1 MNKKVIMILTLLI
14 LLIVSLSAIRL
25 IGISIYNIM
34 TTSKHTIQNAE
45 VNNSNVDSVL
55 RVSNANLEEDGSR
68 EKQELKV
75 YVININPT
83 LYSITDS
90 TLYPNNEGNH
100 PKVTDWFGH
109 SETALV
115 DELVED
121 LEYASHGYLDVNIVK
136 TERLNEFPKY
146 TKEFYLNDTTTAKS
160 FDERTYI
167 ERSRSKNNS
176 NKGDWY
182 NFVMNKAYEG
192 KYSPTGFTYDYEYLI
207 EKYDLVNKKNAGEF
221 DQVWL
226 CSLDP
231 SDAYEDMMVGR
242 TPYWVNGGTIQKD
255 CSNFIIF
262 SPTFSRRDSS
272 LHALGHAFENIVRRA
287 FNIKNGEQKD
297 YTEKG
302 YDVTNDEQWQK
313 LNLWEK
319 FSLSKFNCTG
329 NYTGAGNVHLPPN
342 AEAAYDYQ
350 NPNSVYSN
358 WVDWKD
364 YPNLTGKKELTNYT
378 AWMNQTEL
386 DKLQGKNEN
395 KSSDRMFMRWWL
407 SLFPH
412 VTGYYDDGHFNN
424 WWKYICSLD
433 FVESISRSDNQNK
446 SITVGTELK
455 VNYQLVYQSTKVES
469 VQSIIEGR
477 NVKISNEN
485 TIRFVNGKLLA
496 ISPGTSTVTIQH
508 DGHSI
513 SYDVKVSGESV
524 TGINLNKTNTE
535 IKEGNTQTLTAT
547 ILPENATNK
556 NVTWNSSNENVATV
570 NKGIITAISTGK
582 ATITATT
589 EDGAKKATCNVT
601 VLEKDIKKIEVK
613 NTPTKTTYIKGEK
626 LDLTGGK
633 IQVTHEDSS
642 TEIIDMKDDTVSV
655 TGYNEQVLGKQT
667 LTVKYKEK
675 TTTFEVEVMNK
686 VTSIVIQTN
695 PAKTIYVKGENLD
708 LTGGKIQIT
717 YEDKTTEIIDMKDDN
732 VSVTG
737 YNQQIVGEQIITVE
751 YKEKTTTFKIKVKND
766 LVKIEIENKPNKTIY
781 FIGENFEK
789 EGMKVVATYED
800 NTKKEITT
808 YDIVGGGNL
817 TLETASIIIKYTEN
831 EITKT
836 VEQKIKVL
844 DKSKEQIVIEGQEE
858 AKTEETQVLKVSL
871 YSQQAICRLS
881 GILQKNEYIT
891 GMKLVEQNNWK
902 IRYNSV
908 TGEFDLEKTEGAQK
922 EEILNIEITTSDK
935 EGEGIISLTNVKMI
949 TKEAETIKID
959 DVQNSI
965 EIKNPVV
972 LTEIKITKKPDKLVY
987 IVGEKFDKQG
997 MEISAEY
1004 SNGTSKNITNYT
1016 YLPSESLTINDN
1028 KIVISYTEEGV
1039 SREVELEIE
1048 VNRVPEK
1055 NDNNYDSNTSIT
1067 SPKNDSDNSNVPG
1080 VKNDSTIAK
1089 TEIPKAGYKMK
1100 IICILII
1107 VISIVSIYL
1116 YSFIKK
1122 YKKI

>member
-469 VQSIIEGR
+469 VKSIIEGR

-496 ISPGTSTVTIQH
+496 ISPGTSIVTIQH

-613 NTPTKTTYIKGEK
+613 NTPTKTTYIKGEI

-902 IRYNSV
+902 IQYNSV